1 MSNFVYDIIRDVY
14 TCINYIHFNFDLRQK
29 QELHDFFQELVS
41 AYKDTWRKIQFLIPK
56 TNK

>member
-29 QELHDFFQELVS
+29 QELHDFFKELVS
-41 AYKDTWRKIQFLIPK
+41 AYKDTWR
-56 TNK
+56 

>member
-14 TCINYIHFNFDLRQK
+14 INYIHFYFDLRQK

-41 AYKDTWRKIQFLIPK
+41 AYKDTWR
-56 TNK
+56 